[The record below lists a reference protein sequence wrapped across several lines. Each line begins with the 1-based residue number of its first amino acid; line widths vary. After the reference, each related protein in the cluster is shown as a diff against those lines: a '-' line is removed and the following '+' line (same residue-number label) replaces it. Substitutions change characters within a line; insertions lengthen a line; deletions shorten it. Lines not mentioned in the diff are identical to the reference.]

1 MKGMRNKKEIVA
13 LDGPSGVGKSTI
25 SRKIA
30 AILGYSY
37 LDTGAMYRATGLH
50 FQLQGVDINNPDAV
64 GASLNTLS
72 IRLLPAKEEK
82 GETGVVLNGVDV
94 SEKIRTPEIAMLASK
109 VSALPEVRAKL
120 TEMQKE
126 IGLQGKIVAEGRDVG
141 TVVFPDAAH
150 KFFLDAEVRERARR
164 RIRQLNLNGED
175 KATEDRILQMICKRD
190 KDDSERSIAPLKKA
204 DDALFIDTTD
214 ITIDEVCEKILRKIR
229 SYR

>member
-1 MKGMRNKKEIVA
+1 MGKKKEIVA

-50 FQLQGVDINNPDAV
+50 FQLQDVDINNPDAI
-64 GASLNTLS
+64 GASLETLS
-72 IRLLPAKEEK
+72 IRLLPAKEEE
-82 GETGVVLNGVDV
+82 GETGVELNGVDV
-94 SEKIRTPEIAMLASK
+94 SEKIRTSEISMLASK
-109 VSALPEVRAKL
+109 VSALPEVRDKL

-126 IGLQGKIVAEGRDVG
+126 IGLQGKIVAEGRDTG

-150 KFFLDAEVRERARR
+150 KFFLDADVKERARR
-164 RIRQLNLNGED
+164 RIRQLNITGED
-175 KATEDRILQMICKRD
+175 KATEDSILKMICKRD

-204 DDALFIDTTD
+204 DDAFLIDTTNLS
-214 ITIDEVCEKILRKIR
+214 IDEVCEKILQKIR
-229 SYR
+229 SSR